1 MFKDW
6 CLNKE
11 TNIIYMDN
19 MTTILFNFRMPSAS
33 PNKLG
38 AECNKTQFDCFS
50 FSENVLPLPR
60 LNTWDATMTS
70 LIKR

>member
-19 MTTILFNFRMPSAS
+19 ITTILFNFRMPSAR

-38 AECNKTQFDCFS
+38 AECNKTQFDCFP

-60 LNTWDATMTS
+60 LNTWDAMTS
-70 LIKR
+70 LIKG

>member
-1 MFKDW
+1 MFKNW

-11 TNIIYMDN
+11 TNIICMDN
-19 MTTILFNFRMPSAS
+19 ITTILFNFHMPSARL
-33 PNKLG
+33 NKLG
-38 AECNKTQFDCFS
+38 AECNKTQFECFT

-60 LNTWDATMTS
+60 LNTWDAMIS